1 SGDLTE
7 PATDEGR
14 PVMRTGPVAIPAT
27 VDIVD
32 QLDLEIRIAR
42 ERADFLKA
50 IGGIGEA
57 SWPHL
62 ARALGGV
69 VDVFGHFDA
78 AAAFVVE
85 LRHRVRDVKITAQVV
100 VSKYRRRIRGH
111 RGEQPR

>member
-1 SGDLTE
+1 MNMHPDHPE
-7 PATDEGR
+7 
-14 PVMRTGPVAIPAT
+14 TGPDVTILVDNKSYSTHRGNRT
-27 VDIVD
+27 VSD
-32 QLDLEIRIAR
+32 
-42 ERADFLKA
+42 LKA

-78 AAAFVVE
+78 AAAFDVE

-100 VSKYRRRIRGH
+100 VSKHRRRIRGH